1 MDQKKGMFQDVDS
14 SELRYRLKWA
24 ASVGH
29 EPLRAAAD
37 ITASTVHRQDWWDRL
52 FSSSKHSFQQICN
65 FKFIYKH
72 FISYTICWWIYL
84 FYNPEA
90 PLYIPSLPP
99 TPRTPPV
106 AFLDPPPNQVPTR
119 VLLPMVPGPY
129 VWASVCA
136 FSVSTIIDIRKKL
149 ITHYFP
155 TPVTA
160 AMFNFI

>member
-90 PLYIPSLPP
+90 PLYIPSPRPPP
-99 TPRTPPV
+99 TSPRRLFGSSTKPGSHSGVVTDGSRSIRVSECVCVFCEYDYWHTKKANHPL
-106 AFLDPPPNQVPTR
+106 FPNTCHCCNV
-119 VLLPMVPGPY
+119 
-129 VWASVCA
+129 
-136 FSVSTIIDIRKKL
+136 
-149 ITHYFP
+149 
-155 TPVTA
+155 
-160 AMFNFI
+160 